1 MGKVGSLSQNKISGI
16 LIRCASFV
24 EITSRD
30 TENIHIGHIDKLSL
44 QSNPE
49 VLNKKKGFTF
59 LLFNYPALFRIE
71 SYFDHVMLRSIISY
85 IHGKTADSSR

>member
-1 MGKVGSLSQNKISGI
+1 MGKIGSLSQNKISGI

-30 TENIHIGHIDKLSL
+30 TENIHKRHIDKLSL

-49 VLNKKKGFTF
+49 VLNKKKALPFFF
-59 LLFNYPALFRIE
+59 LITRLCLELKVI
-71 SYFDHVMLRSIISY
+71 L
-85 IHGKTADSSR
+85 TT